1 MKTKLFFLSIFAIL
15 NLSNLAFGQTTTV
28 TDDAFET
35 YLETH
40 NAQGAVVPMG
50 DPTSM
55 GNATSVNDPLDD
67 KVLTN
72 RIDTVT
78 TLSLDYLGIKSLEGL
93 EAFAALK
100 NFTFQGN
107 QAAVTIVDLTANTSL
122 ETIYISGFSNLAN
135 FNINGLVYLTE
146 LTLVISAV
154 TNLDVSS
161 FVALTKLQILQNPLL
176 TSINMKN
183 GFNANITLVNVRN
196 NPLLNCILA
205 DTSTPPKG
213 LSGWRIDAQNIFD
226 ATCSQPITYVPD
238 TAFEN
243 YLETNSFGNG
253 IPGDQKVF
261 TNNINTIINLNVS
274 NLSISDLTGIE
285 DFRDLESL
293 GAANNSL
300 TSFNLSSN
308 INLKGLTAG
317 NNNLTSVDL
326 SSNINLVT
334 LQLNNNNIRIINISS
349 NVNLEFLNL
358 RNNNLTSLDVSM
370 LPKLGGLAIYNNQ
383 DLEVLNVK
391 NGNNA
396 PFQLFLAYNNP
407 KLTCIEVD
415 DVSFFNSN
423 FPAPSSIDNT
433 ASYSINCNY
442 PETSVPDVAFENYLE
457 THDRDG
463 NVVAITDPN
472 NMGNGIAN
480 DAKVFTHRI
489 NTVTTINVSNI
500 GLALLTGIEGFRDLE
515 DFNAYGGNTSLT
527 SVDLSNNLKLKK
539 ILVTNNANL
548 TTVTFGNLPEVT
560 WVQLSFNKVSSVDI
574 SGLPKLDYFFS
585 QSDKLSTL
593 NTASNPNLKN
603 LVLTG
608 NQLTTLDVSSNP
620 KLENLKV
627 RNNQLT
633 ILNLSNNPS
642 LTQVLVG
649 ENQLTNLNLSNNPK
663 LVNFEAD
670 NNKLTSLNL
679 KNGNN
684 TILPGSYGPNF
695 TNFPFDIRN
704 NPNLTCIQ
712 VNDVAYSTTT
722 WTAIDSQHTFSTSC
736 ANSLTYVPDDAFE
749 TYLETHAADGSVVP
763 FGDPTSMGNGTG
775 TTLVLDNYVF
785 TNRIDS
791 VIELV
796 VNNMSISDM
805 TGIEDFSA
813 LKTLRCSI
821 NTISS
826 LDVSRNIFLEELVCG
841 NNQIGS
847 LDISK
852 NVNLKKLW
860 SQGNQLTTI
869 DFSQNLLLE
878 DLVLSGNSFTN
889 IDVTQNTAL
898 TNLNVNNNTLTT
910 IDLLQNINLINLNL
924 ASNQFTTIDL
934 SQNVLL
940 ENLEISN
947 NQLTVLNVVQ
957 NINLTRISAFANQL
971 TTLDVSQNVKLDYL
985 ACSNNQLTSLNVK
998 NGTNNLINTASFYA
1012 VNNPNL
1018 TCIEVSNVAY
1028 ATTTWTNID
1037 STATFSTDCSGV
1049 WIVNTPP
1056 ATTTILLAI
1065 AGLDA
1070 DNDGKITLAEAAAFT
1085 GTLDLSGQS
1094 LTDVEGLQAFINV
1107 TKIDLQNNN
1116 ITDFSPLT
1124 DASIPII
1131 QKSTGKTKTQARTG
1145 AFNLEELYISNN
1157 NNVESLDVS
1166 KLTKLKKLIIKD
1178 NPKLITV
1185 SIQNGNNAT
1194 ITEFDSSNTPNLTC
1208 ILVDNVGASYLS
1220 TWIKDPKNTFVA
1232 TESECRAKVLD
1243 VDTFELSSNILI
1255 YPNPIS
1261 DIINIKVQNGLKV
1274 NKVKIISILGKTIM
1288 EQSKNRF
1295 NISRLS
1301 KGIYLIKII
1310 TDKGIVT
1317 RKVIKR

>member
-1 MKTKLFFLSIFAIL
+1 M
-15 NLSNLAFGQTTTV
+15 
-28 TDDAFET
+28 
-35 YLETH
+35 
-40 NAQGAVVPMG
+40 
-50 DPTSM
+50 
-55 GNATSVNDPLDD
+55 
-67 KVLTN
+67 
-72 RIDTVT
+72 
-78 TLSLDYLGIKSLEGL
+78 
-93 EAFAALK
+93 
-100 NFTFQGN
+100 
-107 QAAVTIVDLTANTSL
+107 
-122 ETIYISGFSNLAN
+122 
-135 FNINGLVYLTE
+135 
-146 LTLVISAV
+146 
-154 TNLDVSS
+154 
-161 FVALTKLQILQNPLL
+161 
-176 TSINMKN
+176 
-183 GFNANITLVNVRN
+183 
-196 NPLLNCILA
+196 
-205 DTSTPPKG
+205 
-213 LSGWRIDAQNIFD
+213 
-226 ATCSQPITYVPD
+226 
-238 TAFEN
+238 
-243 YLETNSFGNG
+243 
-253 IPGDQKVF
+253 
-261 TNNINTIINLNVS
+261 
-274 NLSISDLTGIE
+274 
-285 DFRDLESL
+285 
-293 GAANNSL
+293 
-300 TSFNLSSN
+300 
-308 INLKGLTAG
+308 
-317 NNNLTSVDL
+317 
-326 SSNINLVT
+326 T

-442 PETSVPDVAFENYLE
+442 PKTSVPDVAFENYLE

-574 SGLPKLDYFFS
+574 SRLPKLDYFFS

-749 TYLETHAADGSVVP
+749 TYLETHAADGNVVTI
-763 FGDPTSMGNGTG
+763 TSPNNMGNGIAN
-775 TTLVLDNYVF
+775 DNYVF
-785 TNRIDS
+785 TNRINTVS
-791 VIELV
+791 ILR
-796 VNNMSISDM
+796 VNNQSISDM
-805 TGIEDFSA
+805 TGIEDFLSLQVLDA
-813 LKTLRCSI
+813 TTNNINTIDVTSLASIYQLAIGFNPITGIDVSQNNNLRILEVVNTGLITLDVTSNAVLEFLKIDNTPLTTVDTSQNSNLKTFSAEVVPLTQVDLSNNSILEYLELRDNSLTSLDISNNLLLQIFVLTGSPLIGLDLYKHDKLIEVRLNNNPSLAQLNLKNTANTNIPTSSFDITNNPSLTCIEVDDVTYSNTNWTSIDSQHVFNTTCSSQQITLIPDPVFEQKLINLSIDSDGVVNGQVFTADI
-821 NTISS
+821 NTVTNLFLACTFNCSTAPKITDLSGIEDFAALGSLNIQNNNVSGVLDLTNNINLLAIDVSLNSITDLKLNGLNLYDVSAYNNNISS
-826 LDVSRNIFLEELVCG
+826 LDLST
-841 NNQIGS
+841 S
-847 LDISK
+847 S
-852 NVNLKKLW
+852 
-860 SQGNQLTTI
+860 
-869 DFSQNLLLE
+869 NLL
-878 DLVLSGNSFTN
+878 S
-889 IDVTQNTAL
+889 
-898 TNLNVNNNTLTT
+898 LNVNNN
-910 IDLLQNINLINLNL
+910 NISSL
-924 ASNQFTTIDL
+924 DL
-934 SQNVLL
+934 SSNPNVTQVLAKNNQL
-940 ENLEISN
+940 TSINISNNTLIEYLDVKN
-947 NQLTVLNVVQ
+947 NQLTVVDLTNKSELFYIDISDNNLIGLLDISNRTKLNVFICSNNSISELIFKDNLDNSS
-957 NINLTRISAFANQL
+957 NIVVSLECANNNI
-971 TTLDVSQNVKLDYL
+971 TKLDASGSRVNIL
-985 ACSNNQLTSLNVK
+985 DASNNFITDLRLTAEAELTLIKLNNNQLTQLDLKSKMRSNA
-998 NGTNNLINTASFYA
+998 NFYFADFDFRNNNLQ
-1012 VNNPNL
+1012 
-1018 TCIEVSNVAY
+1018 CIEVDNPS
-1028 ATTTWTNID
+1028 TLIPIFTNID
-1037 STATFSTDCSGV
+1037 SGTTITTDCSSV
-1049 WIVNTPP
+1049 WTVMTNP
-1056 ATTTILLAI
+1056 ATTTALLAI
-1065 AGLDA
+1065 TGLDV

>member
-574 SGLPKLDYFFS
+574 SGLPKLEHFYS

-712 VNDVAYSTTT
+712 VDDVAYSTTT

-736 ANSLTYVPDDAFE
+736 ANSVTYVPDDNFE
-749 TYLETHAADGSVVP
+749 NYLETHDAQGNVVSL
-763 FGDPTSMGNGTG
+763 GATNSMGNGIAN
-775 TTLVLDNYVF
+775 DNYVF
-785 TNRIDS
+785 TNRIDT
-791 VIELV
+791 V
-796 VNNMSISDM
+796 
-805 TGIEDFSA
+805 
-813 LKTLRCSI
+813 TL
-821 NTISS
+821 
-826 LDVSRNIFLEELVCG
+826 LDVSNVGLSSL
-841 NNQIGS
+841 IG
-847 LDISK
+847 
-852 NVNLKKLW
+852 
-860 SQGNQLTTI
+860 
-869 DFSQNLLLE
+869 LE
-878 DLVLSGNSFTN
+878 DFR
-889 IDVTQNTAL
+889 
-898 TNLNVNNNTLTT
+898 
-910 IDLLQNINLINLNL
+910 
-924 ASNQFTTIDL
+924 
-934 SQNVLL
+934 
-940 ENLEISN
+940 NLEIFAAIGGNSSLTTANFSSN
-947 NQLTVLNVVQ
+947 LKLK
-957 NINLTRISAFANQL
+957 RISFSLNTNATSVTFGNLPDVEYIQLGYTNITSVDITGLSKLNEFKDLNGKLTSLDTSGNPDLKILALNTNQL
-971 TTLDVSQNVKLDYL
+971 TTLDVSSNSKLEELYI
-985 ACSNNQLTSLNVK
+985 SNNQLTSLNVK

-1037 STATFSTDCSGV
+1037 SAATFSTDCSGV